1 MNYIRFSQT
10 YNVTTLTAELEAILQ
25 EEWPL
30 HFNTKDFNGD
40 WRSISLRSA
49 SGESDDIY
57 AHANG
62 TYIDTPVLARM
73 PYVQE
78 ILNAWECEKET
89 VRLLSLAPG
98 SVIKPHKDPGC
109 AYHDGQFRIHIPIV
123 TNPEVYFTIEDEKLQ
138 LKAGECWY
146 MNFSATHS
154 IVNQGSTAR
163 IHLVIDGLRNDWTDQ
178 LFSAY
183 GYDLTISTA
192 AATYDAE
199 TKAHMI
205 AELEKMGTS
214 TARDLIARLKAD
226 K

>member
-1 MNYIRFSQT
+1 MNHIRFSQT
-10 YNVTTLTAELEAILQ
+10 YNVTKLQAELEAVLQ

-49 SGESDDIY
+49 SGESHDIY

-62 TYIDTPVLARM
+62 IFKDTPVLTRM

-123 TNPEVYFTIEDEKLQ
+123 TNPEVYFIIDEEKLQ

-154 IVNQGSTAR
+154 IINEGATAR
-163 IHLVIDGLRNDWTDQ
+163 VHLVIDGIRNGWTDQ
-178 LFSAY
+178 LFSSY
-183 GYDLTISTA
+183 GYDLSA
-192 AATYDAE
+192 AQAAPVYDAATQSL
-199 TKAHMI
+199 MI
-205 AELEKMGTS
+205 AELEKMDTD
-214 TARDLIARLKAD
+214 TARDLIARLKAT